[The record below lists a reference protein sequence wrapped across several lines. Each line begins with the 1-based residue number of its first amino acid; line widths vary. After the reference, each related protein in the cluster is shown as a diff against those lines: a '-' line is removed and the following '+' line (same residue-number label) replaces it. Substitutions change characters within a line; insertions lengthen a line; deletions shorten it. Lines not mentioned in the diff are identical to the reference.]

1 MAWWFKGGHGDPL
14 IDVDARWQRLLV
26 DWFDHWLEGADNGV
40 MKKPGSVVSMS
51 PTDHWWQS
59 TWPARG
65 ASPVALHPHEGGR
78 TAGALRLA
86 RATSGRERVTD
97 APASRSRSLPTSP
110 DRPIDCCTGRRR
122 CHSGSRSRASHR
134 CGWRCRS
141 TLRRATLGRARRPGT
156 EGQYHCAQRRLGR
169 PAENRLPPRG
179 HGLGATNAVRD
190 RGGPGPGA
198 PAPTAQ
204 RTPTRAGRRRQRQ
217 EFTLRPPPG
226 THLRL
231 TLSEASLDLPVLGG
245 ADALR
250 NALRP

>member
-1 MAWWFKGGHGDPL
+1 
-14 IDVDARWQRLLV
+14 
-26 DWFDHWLEGADNGV
+26 

-141 TLRRATLGRARRPGT
+141 TLRRATSRPRSSTWGRRAVPLCSAKAGPTRRKSTPSTRARPWSHERGTRSRWTWTRCSSTDCPADTDSRWSSPPATGVHPPPAAGDAPPAHPLRGVARPPGARRRRRP
-156 EGQYHCAQRRLGR
+156 AQRAAAMSEELVPHTTQRCSPSTTSAWPSRR
-169 PAENRLPPRG
+169 PR
-179 HGLGATNAVRD
+179 
-190 RGGPGPGA
+190 
-198 PAPTAQ
+198 
-204 RTPTRAGRRRQRQ
+204 
-217 EFTLRPPPG
+217 
-226 THLRL
+226 
-231 TLSEASLDLPVLGG
+231 
-245 ADALR
+245 
-250 NALRP
+250 